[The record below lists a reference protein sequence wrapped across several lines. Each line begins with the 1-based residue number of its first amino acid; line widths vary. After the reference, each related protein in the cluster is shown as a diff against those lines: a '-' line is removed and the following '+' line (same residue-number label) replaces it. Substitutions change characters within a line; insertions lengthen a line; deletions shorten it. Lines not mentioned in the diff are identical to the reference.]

1 MNREMYENLCKQIPN
16 FDNLYVEEVDID
28 NIVLDQHNSQIRKNG
43 AVVAK
48 VPGMITDID
57 LNGQQVPAC
66 GVLKASGEVE
76 LKDGITRYEAQK
88 QRGDKLRVS
97 TYHDKL
103 GNMDRDKW
111 EFHQVQCND
120 HEVST
125 PNTRDDVKYQIKKFL
140 ANGSLNRRL
149 GYKYLVN
156 PSSFI
161 KDSAR
166 FLKGSLYKRSP
177 LSESSIS
184 NMIKGIINKSTLVS
198 SNYENYTKPKA
209 FEFYESHNN
218 HGWKGKSAGTIEA
231 GTCTYAFTGTGDEK
245 DILGNGFR
253 KSYDNSGVDI
263 NIIAWVSDLADKN
276 DNGLH
281 EARKKMYNIF
291 MKGVDHPLLASG
303 KQMFENIYFL
313 PQIKQGN
320 DKENL
325 NKLYTAEELGLT
337 E

>member
-1 MNREMYENLCKQIPN
+1 MNREMYEDLCKQIPN
-16 FDNLYVEEVDID
+16 FDDLYVEEVDVA

-48 VPGMITDID
+48 VPGMVTDIE

-66 GVLKASGEVE
+66 GVLKASGEIE

-88 QRGDKLRVS
+88 ERGAKLRVS

-103 GNMDRDKW
+103 GTMNQDSW
-111 EFHQVQCND
+111 AFHQAQCND

-140 ANGSLNRRL
+140 TTGSLARKL
-149 GYKYLVN
+149 GYKYLKDPAN
-156 PSSFI
+156 FI
-161 KDSAR
+161 KDSAK
-166 FLKGSLYKRSP
+166 FLKEKLYKRSP
-177 LSESSIS
+177 LSESSIG

-209 FEFYESHNN
+209 FGFYESHNK
-218 HGWKGKSAGTIEA
+218 HGWKGKTAGTIEA
-231 GTCTYAFTGTGDEK
+231 GTCTYAFTGPGDEK

-253 KSYDNSGVDI
+253 KSFDNPGVDI

-276 DNGLH
+276 DDGLH
-281 EARKKMYNIF
+281 KAREKMYKIF
-291 MKGVDHPLLASG
+291 LKGVNHPNLA
-303 KQMFENIYFL
+303 KRMFKDIYFL

-320 DKENL
+320 KKENL
-325 NKLYTAEELGLT
+325 NKLYTPKELGLT
-337 E
+337 K